1 MVSLAMLA
9 ILVGCAVGLYLK
21 GTLVQGLTM
30 IFNALFA
37 GFVAFA
43 FFETLAALLTK
54 YSAGMAAWA
63 QMICFLLLFVL
74 VLAILQTIT
83 AQLGKEKIDLGMWP
97 ERVGRIVC
105 GILLGYVITGHLL
118 VAATMA
124 PLPNKYPYARLD
136 DRNPDPSKPN
146 KPLFSPD
153 GFVSGL
159 FGTVSKGSFASLSKP
174 QSFAVLHADYLNQLY
189 LNRHKPPQSVPVMT
203 DKPALN
209 VPRQAGIWEAPATL
223 RDTEGQA
230 LPARGGENLML
241 VRVGINKSA
250 LKDASKFTLSQLR
263 LICIPKGNTDNPLAG
278 QGQAVYPIGYM
289 GPGGRLE
296 RKSLGDLIT
305 IQSSDVPKNVRNI
318 DFAFYVPTH
327 LSPSLIGF
335 KLNNLEKVS
344 APVSGEDIPQP
355 DPFGATASPTE
366 NRPEPD
372 TSAAEPRPDARR
384 PSSDEGRRGSGLSPI
399 GQTLTGGALEDN

>member
-1 MVSLAMLA
+1 MVSLVMLA
-9 ILVGCAVGLYLK
+9 IIVGCAVGLYLK
-21 GTLVQGLTM
+21 GTLAQGLTL
-30 IFNALFA
+30 IFNTLFA

-43 FFETLAALLTK
+43 FFETLAVQLTK
-54 YSAGMAAWA
+54 YATGIALWA
-63 QMICFLLLFVL
+63 QMTCFLLLFVL
-74 VLAILQTIT
+74 ALAILQAIT
-83 AQLGKEKIDLGMWP
+83 VQLAKEKIDLGLWP
-97 ERVGRIVC
+97 ERVGRVVC
-105 GILLGYVITGHLL
+105 GIILGYLITGHLL
-118 VAATMA
+118 VGVAMA
-124 PLPNKYPYARLD
+124 PLPNQYPYARLN

-189 LNRHKPPQSVPVMT
+189 LNRHKSPQSAPVMT
-203 DKPALN
+203 GKPALT
-209 VPRQAGIWEAPATL
+209 VPRKAGLWEAPATL

-230 LPARGGENLML
+230 LPARSGENLML

-250 LKDASKFTLSQLR
+250 LNDAGKFTLSQVR

-296 RKSLGDLIT
+296 RKSLGELIT
-305 IQSSDVPKNVRNI
+305 IQSSDVPENVRNI
-318 DFAFYVPTH
+318 DFAFYVPTS

-335 KLNNLEKVS
+335 KLNNLERVS

-355 DPFGATASPTE
+355 IPFGATASPTE
-366 NRPEPD
+366 SRPEPD
-372 TSAAEPRPDARR
+372 TSATEPRPDARR
-384 PSSDEGRRGSGLSPI
+384 RSSDEGRQGSGLSPI
-399 GQTLTGGALEDN
+399 GQTLTGGVLEEN